1 MLDKFK
7 AFIKKTTAFLSVGIW
22 RVDTNGVGFLRR
34 GIYNI
39 IKSFILAYRNL
50 DITKVNTHA
59 SALTYNTLL
68 AIVPLLAVL
77 FAIARGF
84 GLENIM
90 ESELI
95 NYFSGQKDVLLKAI
109 EFINKSL
116 EYAQSGVFI
125 GIGVVMLLYTVINL
139 ISNIEDRFNAIWRI
153 KTGRSYYRQFTDYFA
168 LILITPVFV
177 ICNAGFS
184 IVLNASAENYFLIGL
199 VITPF
204 MKIISYIITILLFTF
219 IYVYIP
225 NTKIKLSSA
234 LFAGIVAGISFQL
247 FQEVYISGQIWISK
261 YNAIYG
267 SFAALPLLLLWMQ
280 LSWFIT
286 LIGVELAFA
295 YQNVRK
301 FSFEKEI
308 NNISRRYKDFVL
320 LVIISLIV
328 KRFEKGEKAY
338 TADELSETYKI
349 PTRLISNSLYFL
361 QEVGLITET
370 TSDEVLIPAYLPAI
384 DINKITISYFL
395 DKIDLYGSEDLDL
408 DIKNRFASEWKTI
421 VELRR
426 DITDKEEN
434 ILIKDL

>member
-1 MLDKFK
+1 MIDKIK
-7 AFIKKTTAFLSVGIW
+7 AFIRKTTTFLSVGIW
-22 RVDTNGVGFLRR
+22 RVDTNGIGFLRR
-34 GIYNI
+34 WIYNI
-39 IKSFILAYRNL
+39 IKSFMLAYRDL
-50 DITKVNTHA
+50 DIAKVNTHA

-109 EFINKSL
+109 IFINKSL

-139 ISNIEDRFNAIWRI
+139 ISSIEDRFNAIWRV
-153 KTGRSYYRQFTDYFA
+153 KKGRSYYRQFTDYFA

-199 VITPF
+199 VVTPF
-204 MKIISYIITILLFTF
+204 MQVISYIVTIMLFTF
-219 IYVYIP
+219 IYLYIP
-225 NTKIKLSSA
+225 NTKIKFSSA
-234 LFAGIVAGISFQL
+234 LFAAVVAGIAFQL

-308 NNISRRYKDFVL
+308 NNISRRYKDFAL
-320 LVIISLIV
+320 LVIISLII
-328 KRFEKGEKAY
+328 KRFEKGEKPY
-338 TADELSETYKI
+338 TADELSENYKI
-349 PTRLISNSLYFL
+349 PTRLISNSLYLL

-370 TSDEVLIPAYLPAI
+370 ASDEILVPAYVPAI
-384 DINKITISYFL
+384 DINKITISYFF
-395 DKIDLYGSEDLDL
+395 DRIDLYGSEDFNI
-408 DIKNRFASEWKTI
+408 DIKQQFDNEWKAI
-421 VELRR
+421 INIRK
-426 DITDKEEN
+426 DISEHEQN